1 MKNLIQKIIN
11 VERTPLG
18 GQEQIHYLEEE
29 NKCEP
34 RPKDKEQD

>member
-18 GQEQIHYLEEE
+18 GQEQIHYLEQEE
-29 NKCEP
+29 DCAPEP
-34 RPKDKEQD
+34 KNEEKD